1 MDFKGREESISTNGV
16 ARSSP
21 ESHRP
26 EMAIMANN
34 GGKKN
39 DFLPKVLQGSKNTK
53 KKAYGSD
60 TNEGKRWV
68 YNVRIYHRVSN
79 MFPLRFCE

>member
-1 MDFKGREESISTNGV
+1 MDSRGREESISTNGV
-16 ARSSP
+16 AGSSP

-39 DFLPKVLQGSKNTK
+39 WFSP
-53 KKAYGSD
+53 
-60 TNEGKRWV
+60 
-68 YNVRIYHRVSN
+68 
-79 MFPLRFCE
+79 